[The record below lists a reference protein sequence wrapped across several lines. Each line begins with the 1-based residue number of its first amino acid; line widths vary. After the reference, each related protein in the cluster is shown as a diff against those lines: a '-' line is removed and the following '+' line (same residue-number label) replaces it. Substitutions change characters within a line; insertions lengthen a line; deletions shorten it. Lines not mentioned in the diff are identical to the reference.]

1 MSYLMS
7 CGKYKSSSQ
16 SEPRL
21 LGWFSLLVCLG
32 SAATVLAATPVSEAT
47 VKIETRDSAFAA
59 RLKAQGATLIGDYGT
74 YQLFEAPATP
84 ALSQLKDQTRVRQE
98 YNMIRLN
105 AGPLDTS
112 KAETRATRKAVESF
126 TGKRMH
132 LVHFAGPPQPAWIQ
146 ELRDAGVRLVGYV
159 PQNAYLVFGD
169 AASLKKVRSL
179 AARAPHIQWE
189 GAYLPEYRLTQ
200 ETKTQGASRRLN
212 KTATDAFAIQM
223 VDDPESNPA
232 TLAILDRFKLDA
244 PIRFERT
251 RGFVNVVVRLP
262 SGALTEL
269 GNQSDVISV
278 RPYYPRTKTGERQGQ
293 IVAGNLNG
301 SLPTGP
307 GYLDWLASK
316 GFTQEQFQ
324 ASGLIVDIADS
335 GLDNGTTLPNHM
347 GLYEGGV
354 SSAPSRVVYA
364 RLEGTPN
371 GSSTLQGCD
380 GHGTLNTHIVA
391 GYDNRT
397 GFPFEDALGFN
408 YGLGICPFVRV
419 GSSVIFDPSW
429 FTSPNYPNMISRAY
443 QSGARI
449 SSNSWGGYGDGSYDV
464 DAQAYDALVRD
475 AQPSQAAQPAEGNQ
489 EMVIVFAA
497 GNDGTSGSST
507 INPPGSA
514 KNVICV
520 GASENVQSIGG
531 TDGSGISD
539 SGANSADDI
548 ADFSSRGPCADGRQ
562 KPDLVAPG
570 THVSGGVFQA
580 ANPGANGQADACFT
594 GEGVSGGPSGNLFFP
609 LGQQYFTASSGTSH
623 STPAVAGGAALL
635 YQYFINRGLPRP
647 SPAMT
652 KAFLVNSARYLTGT
666 GANDNLWS
674 PRQGM
679 GGMDL
684 GRAFDGV
691 PRMLRDQ
698 LPEDLFT
705 SSGQMRTY
713 TAVVKDAGA
722 PLRVTLAWTDAP
734 GSTTGSAF
742 NNDIDLIVHANGVTY
757 IGNVFSGAYSVE
769 GGTADFKNN
778 MESVVL
784 PAGITGPITIQVAAT
799 SINSDGVPN
808 NSFPMDQDFALVAY
822 NAELV
827 AMPSL
832 REAGAALLSEDCAP
846 ANGVADPGETVTFN
860 FSLENKGTL
869 GTSNLTATLLST
881 GGVVA
886 VSGPQLY
893 GSLEPGATAI
903 ARSFKLIATGN
914 CGDTVT
920 AHLLLQ
926 EGDTDL
932 GIARFE
938 LGLGLTQIVTNFVE
952 NFDAA
957 VPPALPSGWVS
968 SQTMSGTAPVLA
980 SGMSETT
987 PNAAFLAEPDQLGT
1001 SDLLSPE
1008 ILISGRTAQ
1017 LAFLHYY
1024 DTEIDPYAPT
1034 LGYDG
1039 GLLEIRIGTNA
1050 FKDILTAGGKFVTGG
1065 YTREL
1070 DTAGDNALRGRK
1082 AWCGNSGWFVE
1093 TRVDLPAAAAGEFV
1107 QFKWRLGTD
1116 TGNYYGG
1123 SGWYI
1128 DSVRVMDGVATC
1140 CTNVIAGPVK
1150 AQVILA
1156 GNTVLVRV
1164 DSTLGFNY
1172 VLEYTDDLRSDDWLE
1187 IQTAVAGT
1195 GYQIVLEDP
1204 AGSGSRRF
1212 YRVRVFKP

>member
-1 MSYLMS
+1 MS

-32 SAATVLAATPVSEAT
+32 SAATVFAATPVNEAT

-74 YQLFEAPATP
+74 YQLFEAPPAP
-84 ALSQLKDQTRVRQE
+84 ALSQLNGQTRARQE

-179 AARAPHIQWE
+179 AARALHIQWE
-189 GAYLPEYRLTQ
+189 GAYLPEHRLTL

-232 TLAILDRFKLDA
+232 TLAILDGFKLDA

-262 SGALTEL
+262 SEALTEL
-269 GNQSDVISV
+269 GNQSDVISI
-278 RPYYPRTKTGERQGQ
+278 RPYYPRTKSGERQGQ
-293 IVAGNLNG
+293 IVAGNLDG

-354 SSAPSRVVYA
+354 TSAPSRVVYA

-391 GYDNRT
+391 GYDSRT

-419 GSSVIFDPSW
+419 GSSVVFDPSS
-429 FTSPNYPNMISRAY
+429 FTYPNYPDMISRAY
-443 QSGARI
+443 HSGARI
-449 SSNSWGGYGDGSYDV
+449 SSNSWGEYGNGSYDI

-475 AQPSQAAQPAEGNQ
+475 AQPAQAAQPADGNQ

-497 GNDGTSGSST
+497 GNDGASGSST

-531 TDGSGISD
+531 TDRSGISD

-548 ADFSSRGPCADGRQ
+548 ANFSSRGPCADGRQ

-570 THVSGGVFQA
+570 THVSGGVFQVA
-580 ANPGANGQADACFT
+580 DPGPNGQADACFT
-594 GEGVSGGPSGNLFFP
+594 GDGVSGGASGSFFFP
-609 LGQQYFTASSGTSH
+609 PGQQYFTASSGTSH

-635 YQYFINRGLPRP
+635 RQYFINQGMPVP

-666 GANDNLWS
+666 GANDSLWS

-684 GRAFDGV
+684 GRTFDGV

-705 SSGQMRTY
+705 SSGETRTY
-713 TAVVKDAGA
+713 TAVIKDSSA

-742 NNDIDLIVHANGVTY
+742 NNDIDLMVHANGVTY
-757 IGNVFSGAYSVE
+757 LGNVFSGAYSAE

-778 MESVVL
+778 MESVIL
-784 PAGITGPITIQVAAT
+784 PAGITGPVTIQVAAT

-808 NSFPMDQDFALVAY
+808 NSFAMDQDFALVAY

-832 REAGAALLSEDCAP
+832 REAGAELLGEDCAP
-846 ANGVADPGETVTFN
+846 ANGVADPGETVTFA

-869 GTSNLTATLLST
+869 GTTNLTATLLST

-886 VSGPQLY
+886 VSGPQAY
-893 GSLEPGATAI
+893 GSLEPGAGAS
-903 ARSFKLIATGN
+903 ARSFKLIGTGD
-914 CGDTVT
+914 CGDTVA

-926 EGDTDL
+926 EGDKPL
-932 GIARFE
+932 GIARFK
-938 LGLGLTQIVTNFVE
+938 LGLGLTQTVTNFVE

-957 VPPALPSGWVS
+957 VPPALPSGWIS

-987 PNAAFLAEPDQLGT
+987 PNAAFLAEPDQPGT

-1008 ILISGRTAQ
+1008 ILISGREAQ
-1017 LAFLHYY
+1017 LAFLHYH

-1039 GLLEIRIGTNA
+1039 GLLEIRIGTNE
-1050 FKDILTAGGKFVTGG
+1050 FKEILAAGGKFVTGG

-1070 DTAGDNALRGRK
+1070 DTAGDNPMQGRK
-1082 AWCGNSGWFVE
+1082 AWCGNSGWFTE
-1093 TRVDLPAAAAGEFV
+1093 TLVSLPASAAGEFV
-1107 QFKWRLGTD
+1107 QLKWRLATD
-1116 TGNYYGG
+1116 SGNYYGG
-1123 SGWYI
+1123 TGWYI
-1128 DSVRVMDGVATC
+1128 DSVRVMDGLATC
-1140 CTNVIAGPVK
+1140 CTNVTAGPVK
-1150 AQVILA
+1150 AQVMLA
-1156 GNTVLVRV
+1156 GNSVLVRV

-1172 VLEYTDDLRSDDWLE
+1172 VLEYSDDLASDEWLE
-1187 IQTAVAGT
+1187 IQPAVAGT
-1195 GYQIVLEDP
+1195 GYQIVIQDP

-1212 YRVRVFKP
+1212 YRVRAFKP